1 MHTFYGNGV
10 IKYVRHV
17 IKCDYCFYRFLI
29 TALHKANKV
38 ILIEKLLLIVMQF
51 SKFPAGLLDIPCA
64 DVFLDKLSD
73 SYVEK
78 RELSVVIP
86 ESDQERELVR
96 VFSVHTQCA
105 EALLVW
111 RKNCKD
117 EANYRYLFI
126 L

>member
-1 MHTFYGNGV
+1 M
-10 IKYVRHV
+10 
-17 IKCDYCFYRFLI
+17 FYRSLI
-29 TALHKANKV
+29 TGLHKANKAN
-38 ILIEKLLLIVMQF
+38 LIEKLELIVMQF

-78 RELSVVIP
+78 RELSLVTP

-105 EALLVW
+105 DALLVW
-111 RKNCKD
+111 RKNCKN
-117 EANYRYLFI
+117 EANYRYRIRLLACTCTCTLKI
-126 L
+126 TVELP